1 MQLLSKQEEMFLLAI
16 FRIKDGAYLVNI
28 REHLIRHAGKD
39 WAFGSVYISLEK
51 LRKKGYV
58 RIRVGEPSAA
68 RGGKAIKYYELT
80 EEGIRILLETKRLQD
95 AMWKEF
101 NEFSLGLKSA

>member
-1 MQLLSKQEEMFLLAI
+1 MQLLTKQEEMFLLTI
-16 FRIKDGAYLVNI
+16 FRIEEGAYLVNI
-28 REHLIRHAGKD
+28 REHLIQNAGKD
-39 WAFGSVYISLEK
+39 WAFGSVYMSLEK

-58 RIRVGEPSAA
+58 KTHVGEPSAA

-80 EEGIRILLETKRLQD
+80 EEGIRVLLETKRLQD

-101 NEFSLGLKSA
+101 NEFSLGLKGI